1 MALSDLVPDKN
12 DILAKTEGIEELS
25 DLRDAVISAT
35 EVSEKAYS
43 IYNNL
48 EHDCNEKAKYLAST
62 YSEDCI
68 YDNSTD
74 LQVCTD
80 TENSSLKENGYHCVY
95 TTSYN
100 PLSAGKSCFA
110 DANLEDTLAIAK
122 ALNNCV
128 PLLNDGVKQ
137 AEQEVLDSYSEKK
150 KAYLSDKAEYRE
162 LCKQRDEAHI
172 KANKAGKAQ
181 EDAEWALADAFREHT
196 VSGNK
201 PSCATPDNQS
211 SCTTPDNQSSSAT
224 PEYVDYLR
232 HIDEDGYS
240 WADFA
245 EKYRE
250 QLKGFTFSYNS
261 NTTHGVLDTLAKTKS
276 EPSSRQLFVLRKL
289 KDDILNGTVKQG
301 TEDDSTSQAE
311 PKQTSIERH
320 PDWIV
325 LSDMMLYLCKSV
337 IPNGEL
343 DAKICRSVSYQ
354 GNMSEKQSK
363 HVTGYLGE
371 IVNEIFK
378 AIDPSTEYE
387 TEDKNGLLA
396 IKGVC
401 NETQFDSWFKNYLDT
416 NSDWVSKINANADLT
431 VKLDISKF
439 SQLVN

>member
-1 MALSDLVPDKN
+1 MALSDLIPDRN

-35 EVSEKAYS
+35 EVWNKAYS
-43 IYNNL
+43 IYNNI
-48 EHDCNEKAKYLAST
+48 EHDCIQKKKYLAST

-80 TENSSLKENGYHCVY
+80 AENSSLKENGYHRVY

-100 PLSAGKSCFA
+100 PLRAGESCFA
-110 DANLEDTLAIAK
+110 GANLEDTLTLAK

-128 PLLNDGVKQ
+128 PLLNDGIKQ
-137 AEQEVLDSYSEKK
+137 AKQKVLDSYSEKK

-162 LCKQRDEAHI
+162 LCKQRDETHI
-172 KANKAGKAQ
+172 KANEAGKAQ
-181 EDAEWALADAFREHT
+181 EDAEWALADAFREYK
-196 VSGNK
+196 VSGDK
-201 PSCATPDNQS
+201 SSCATPDNRP
-211 SCTTPDNQSSSAT
+211 SCTT
-224 PEYVDYLR
+224 PEYVDYLK

-245 EKYRE
+245 EKYRK

-289 KDDILNGTVKQG
+289 KDDILNGTVKHG

-325 LSDMMLYLCKSV
+325 LGDMMLYLCKSV

-354 GNMSEKQSK
+354 GNMSEKQSR

-378 AIDPSTEYE
+378 TIDPSTEYE

-401 NETQFDSWFKNYLDT
+401 DETQFDSWFKNYLDT
-416 NSDWVSKINANADLT
+416 NSDWVSKVNANADLT
-431 VKLDISKF
+431 AKLDISKF

>member
-1 MALSDLVPDKN
+1 MALSDLIPDKN

-48 EHDCNEKAKYLAST
+48 EHDCDEKAKYLAST

-80 TENSSLKENGYHCVY
+80 AENSSLKENGYHRVY
-95 TTSYN
+95 TTPYN

-110 DANLEDTLAIAK
+110 GINLEDTLALAK
-122 ALNNCV
+122 VLNNCTS
-128 PLLNDGVKQ
+128 LMNDGVKQ
-137 AEQEVLDSYSEKK
+137 TEQEVLSSYSEKRK
-150 KAYLSDKAEYRE
+150 TYLSDKAEYRE
-162 LCKQRDEAHI
+162 LCKQRDEAEI
-172 KANKAGKAQ
+172 KHNEAKKAK
-181 EDAEWALADAFREHT
+181 EDAEWVLADAFREYK

-201 PSCATPDNQS
+201 PSCAASNNQP
-211 SCTTPDNQSSSAT
+211 SCTT
-224 PEYVDYLR
+224 PEYVDYLK
-232 HIDEDGYS
+232 HIGEDGYS

-301 TEDDSTSQAE
+301 TEDDSTSQVE
-311 PKQTSIERH
+311 PKQTSIEKH

-354 GNMSEKQSK
+354 GNMSEKQSR

-387 TEDKNGLLA
+387 TKDKNGLLA

-431 VKLDISKF
+431 AKLDISKF